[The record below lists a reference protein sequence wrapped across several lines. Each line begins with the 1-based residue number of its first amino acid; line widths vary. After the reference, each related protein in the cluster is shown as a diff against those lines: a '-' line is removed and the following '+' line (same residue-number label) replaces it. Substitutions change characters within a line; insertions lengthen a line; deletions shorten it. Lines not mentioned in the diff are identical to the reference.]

1 MVPNLVRNPRTPL
14 SISLNMVPRLN
25 PRDLKSHLRRP
36 QRPRGHPQARREV
49 HPRRAAGP
57 AAAGSTDRWPTT
69 TSCSASRSR
78 PPPPTCARRT
88 RKLARERHPDR
99 FPDPAAKQPAQQ
111 TFQEIT
117 AAFNTLSNDRARAEY
132 DKSLEAPPRPPV
144 PEEIARDAF
153 DRGQKLYEAKNFFD
167 AVELLRVAVAH
178 APQEARYHA
187 ALGRALARNPH
198 WVREGDPVPGEGGR
212 SSRRGSAAYHAE
224 LAELLAGQGLRIRAR
239 KAAEAALRLDPQ
251 HAIAL
256 RVMDAVGD
264 DEPPAGDGGGGIRGL
279 LRRKP

>member
-1 MVPNLVRNPRTPL
+1 MANYY
-14 SISLNMVPRLN
+14 
-25 PRDLKSHLRRP
+25 DLLGIAPS
-36 QRPRGHPQARREV
+36 A
-49 HPRRAAGP
+49 
-57 AAAGSTDRWPTT
+57 T
-69 TSCSASRSR
+69 TSDVRKAY
-78 PPPPTCARRT
+78 A
-88 RKLARERHPDR
+88 KLARERHPDR
-99 FPDPAAKQPAQQ
+99 FPDPKAKLAAQQ

-132 DKSLEAPPRPPV
+132 DKTLRAPQRAPV

-153 DRGQKLYEAKNFFD
+153 DRAQKLFDAKNFFD
-167 AVELLRVAVAH
+167 AVELLRISVAH

-198 WVREGDPVPGEGGR
+198 WVREGLQSLERAVQLAPRQAG
-212 SSRRGSAAYHAE
+212 YHAE

-256 RVMDAVGD
+256 KVMDAVGD
-264 DEPPAGDGGGGIRGL
+264 DEPPASDAGGGIRGL